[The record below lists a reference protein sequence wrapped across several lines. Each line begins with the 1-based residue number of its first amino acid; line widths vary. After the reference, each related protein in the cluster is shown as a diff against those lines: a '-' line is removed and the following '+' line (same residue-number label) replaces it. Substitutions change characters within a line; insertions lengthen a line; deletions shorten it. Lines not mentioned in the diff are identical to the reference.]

1 MPRINEKL
9 PFSLATIIA
18 EANAAY
24 ERSDFAADFAI
35 GSQPWIAATSDRF
48 EFSRVTT
55 AYQKERVDQES
66 SAGENSL
73 SNWWLRSA
81 TSWNRGEGD
90 VFYDANESDLYKFAD
105 SWNVDVWTEGQATLL
120 PATEK
125 VFNGEVSS
133 LSNCPN
139 GIWFISGGT
148 VRHWDGTTF
157 HTYSSVATH
166 GTAQQLA
173 TDGCSAYVGTTKG
186 LYRILASDGSITKL
200 YHATANSSSV
210 WDVEALGIV
219 KERLV
224 IGVEHDSIHYVFEL
238 ATNPASPPE
247 SITVGDAIYTSSSP
261 NIQFVSVTETGASIL
276 VAYNVGN
283 VGRVIAFTI
292 DQTAVNSF
300 QLPALSAAITVAK
313 FPTGET
319 INVIREYLNSYII
332 IGTNKGMRVGIDS
345 GGIGFTYGPLTI
357 TSEVSDVA
365 FFGEFVYATRVVDR
379 NPLGGASK
387 GLWRVSLGDNTNGV
401 FAHACDLS
409 VAAGVPRTVS
419 IMGVTDNIV
428 IGTEEGLYIETPE
441 ILSETGYVKSGRIR
455 FGTNEKKQPVSLK
468 VNATGNAYYGIE
480 VSSSSGQQVQF
491 PVLATA
497 GSQDLDLSSFVVPD
511 EDFDITVTLSKK
523 TEDEVEY
530 GPTLQQWQLRAL
542 PAPSRSR
549 TITVSILCYDEEED
563 INGQLRVSSAWDRL
577 QNLERLESSG
587 AVVLWQNFSTG
598 EQRQCTIRAVQ
609 FTQNAPASM
618 SNGFGGVITM
628 QLQTMDTE

>member
-1 MPRINEKL
+1 
-9 PFSLATIIA
+9 
-18 EANAAY
+18 
-24 ERSDFAADFAI
+24 
-35 GSQPWIAATSDRF
+35 
-48 EFSRVTT
+48 
-55 AYQKERVDQES
+55 
-66 SAGENSL
+66 
-73 SNWWLRSA
+73 
-81 TSWNRGEGD
+81 
-90 VFYDANESDLYKFAD
+90 
-105 SWNVDVWTEGQATLL
+105 
-120 PATEK
+120 
-125 VFNGEVSS
+125 
-133 LSNCPN
+133 
-139 GIWFISGGT
+139 
-148 VRHWDGTTF
+148 
-157 HTYSSVATH
+157 
-166 GTAQQLA
+166 
-173 TDGCSAYVGTTKG
+173 
-186 LYRILASDGSITKL
+186 
-200 YHATANSSSV
+200 
-210 WDVEALGIV
+210 
-219 KERLV
+219 
-224 IGVEHDSIHYVFEL
+224 
-238 ATNPASPPE
+238 
-247 SITVGDAIYTSSSP
+247 
-261 NIQFVSVTETGASIL
+261 
-276 VAYNVGN
+276 
-283 VGRVIAFTI
+283 
-292 DQTAVNSF
+292 
-300 QLPALSAAITVAK
+300 
-313 FPTGET
+313 
-319 INVIREYLNSYII
+319 
-332 IGTNKGMRVGIDS
+332 MRVGIDS

-441 ILSETGYVKSGRIR
+441 ILSETGYIKSGRIR

-480 VSSSSGQQVQF
+480 ISSASGQQVQF
-491 PVLATA
+491 PVLASA

-587 AVVLWQNFSTG
+587 AAVLWQNFSTG

-618 SNGFGGVITM
+618 SNGFGGIITM